1 MTGWLD
7 SFVQSYGTLAVFA
20 GTAIEGEAVAMTGG
34 IMAHQGHT
42 PVLETMI
49 AAAAGGY
56 LSDLFLYWMGRTY
69 RDSGPVRRALE
80 HKGVAQVVG
89 RLSKNLVVFAL
100 TFRFLPGMK
109 TAGAMSLA
117 TLGMRPLPFALCAAI
132 SAVVWAVL
140 WVGLGYLLGH
150 AVERL
155 FGDLERVEH
164 ALIAPAI
171 LGAMLWLGVAWW
183 RRRAKGAAPAAPSKT

>member
-1 MTGWLD
+1 MSGWLD
-7 SFVQSYGTLAVFA
+7 SFIESYGTLAVFA

-34 IMAHQGHT
+34 IIAHQGHM
-42 PVLETMI
+42 PLLETMI

-69 RDSGPVRRALE
+69 RDATPVRRALAHE
-80 HKGVAQVVG
+80 GVARVVA
-89 RLSKNLVVFAL
+89 RLSTNLVVFAL

-109 TAGAMSLA
+109 TAGAVSLA
-117 TLGMRPLPFALCAAI
+117 TLGMRPLPFALCAAL
-132 SAVVWAVL
+132 SALVWAAL

-150 AVERL
+150 TIERL
-155 FGDLERVEH
+155 FADIERIEH
-164 ALIAPAI
+164 ALIVPAI

-183 RRRAKGAAPAAPSKT
+183 RRRAKGAAGPGPN